1 MRNATKKL
9 VRCANTGQA
18 IFKKL
23 RNHITRI
30 TEQVKLVLIGLSE
43 WLALL
48 LPF

>member
-1 MRNATKKL
+1 MATNKKPA
-9 VRCANTGQA
+9 RCANTRQA

-23 RNHITRI
+23 QSHITRI
-30 TEQVKLVLIGLSE
+30 TGHVKPILIGLSD